1 MTSPAASSDHRL
13 RGALFV
19 ALAAMLWS
27 SGGLFIKVAPMPAL
41 AVACG
46 RAAITAIFYLVVL
59 RPNLKAARWST
70 ALVYALMILTFVSAT
85 KLTTAAN
92 AIFLQYTG
100 PAYVLLL
107 SPLVLGEKLSRRDAG
122 LVALSLCGMGLFFVG
137 KVEAGSTA
145 GNVLGAV
152 SGVFFGGTVVLLR
165 RDATRGDGDAMPST
179 TLGNLLAAALAL
191 PFAFSPLCETFSG
204 PQALTALG
212 VLLWLGV
219 VQMGVAYILFAKG
232 LQRVPA
238 AEASLLSML
247 EPVFNPVWV
256 LLGTGEAPGPWALAG
271 GAVVLTAAALRAFG
285 SGESKRDAEKVTP
298 PAA

>member
-1 MTSPAASSDHRL
+1 MDTAPPTPAADHRL
-13 RGALFV
+13 RGALLV

-46 RAAITAIFYLVVL
+46 RAAITALFYLTVL
-59 RPNLKAARWST
+59 RPDLRQARWST
-70 ALVYALMILTFVSAT
+70 AFVYALMILSFVSAT

-107 SPLVLGEKLSRRDAG
+107 SPPILGEKLSRRDVA
-122 LVALSLCGMGLFFVG
+122 LVALSLAGMGLFFVG
-137 KVEAGSTA
+137 KVEAGTTA
-145 GNVLGAV
+145 GNLLGVV
-152 SGVFFGGTVVLLR
+152 SGVFFGATVVLLR
-165 RDATRGDGDAMPST
+165 RDATRGSGGAIPST
-179 TLGNLLAAALAL
+179 TLGNLVAAALAL
-191 PFAFSPLCETFSG
+191 PFALGPLRESFAG

-219 VQMGVAYILFAKG
+219 VQMGFAYLSFAKG
-232 LQRVPA
+232 LRSVPA
-238 AEASLLSML
+238 SEASLLSML

-256 LLGTGEAPGPWALAG
+256 LLGTGETPGPWALAG
-271 GAVVLTAAALRAFG
+271 AAVVLTAAAVRAFAP
-285 SGESKRDAEKVTP
+285 AEAKSP
-298 PAA
+298 

>member
-1 MTSPAASSDHRL
+1 MDSARPTSSNPRL
-13 RGALFV
+13 RGALLV

-41 AVACG
+41 AVAGG
-46 RAAITAIFYLVVL
+46 RAAVTALFYLAVL
-59 RPNLKAARWST
+59 RPNLLQARWST

-107 SPLVLGEKLSRRDAG
+107 SPLVLGEKLSRRDVS
-122 LVALSLCGMGLFFVG
+122 LVALSLAGMGLLFVG

-145 GNVLGAV
+145 GNLLGVA
-152 SGVFFGGTVVLLR
+152 SGAFFGATVVLLR
-165 RDATRGDGDAMPST
+165 RDATRGSGDAMPST

-191 PFAFSPLCETFSG
+191 PFAAGPLAETFTG
-204 PQALTALG
+204 PQALPALG

-219 VQMGVAYILFAKG
+219 VQMGLAYIFFAKG
-232 LQRVPA
+232 LKSVPA
-238 AEASLLSML
+238 SEASLLSML

-256 LLGTGEAPGPWALAG
+256 LLGTGETPGPWALAG
-271 GAVVLTAAALRAFG
+271 GAVVLAAAALRAFAP
-285 SGESKRDAEKVTP
+285 GEQKKVSPPRDA
-298 PAA
+298 